1 MFKLQ
6 PNPTFTARAE
16 ISVAG
21 EAKPAQIEAEFKHL
35 GREAL
40 RAYFEALDGKSDL
53 DALAEILVGWKGVDE
68 PYSVAA
74 LEVLLDNYPSA
85 ALGFFDA
92 FRREALGA
100 KAKN

>member
-6 PNPTFTARAE
+6 PNPTFWARAE

-40 RAYFEALDGKSDL
+40 RGYFEALEGKSDL

-68 PYSVAA
+68 PYSAAA

-85 ALGFFDA
+85 ALGFFEA